1 FLNDLPDV
9 NHYHVKIT
17 INRYDDERRSEK

>member
-1 FLNDLPDV
+1 LPDV

>member
-1 FLNDLPDV
+1 

>member
-1 FLNDLPDV
+1 DLPDV

>member
-1 FLNDLPDV
+1 V

>member
-1 FLNDLPDV
+1 DV